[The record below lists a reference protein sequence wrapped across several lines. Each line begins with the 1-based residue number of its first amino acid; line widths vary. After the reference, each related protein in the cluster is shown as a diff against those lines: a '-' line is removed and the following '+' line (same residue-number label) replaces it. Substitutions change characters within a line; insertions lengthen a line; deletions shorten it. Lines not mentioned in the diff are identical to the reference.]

1 MVILKS
7 LEIKILK
14 NTHKHMIN
22 IKNLQRVK
30 ILHVTLNFYAVSKK
44 APHIYREMES
54 YWKGG
59 KSDAFFVTLGFLS
72 PAPQN
77 TLRGK
82 VQELDE
88 KE

>member
-14 NTHKHMIN
+14 NTHKHMINSEKNIMKN

-54 YWKGG
+54 Y
-59 KSDAFFVTLGFLS
+59 
-72 PAPQN
+72 
-77 TLRGK
+77 
-82 VQELDE
+82 
-88 KE
+88 